1 MEKVSISINP
11 AVTQIEKGSP
21 LQNSVTENYVLIRKY
36 HSIYMFFTENF
47 FYRNRFA
54 GPANDNN

>member
-36 HSIYMFFTENF
+36 HSIYMFFTEKLLLSQSIC
-47 FYRNRFA
+47 
-54 GPANDNN
+54 GSSQ